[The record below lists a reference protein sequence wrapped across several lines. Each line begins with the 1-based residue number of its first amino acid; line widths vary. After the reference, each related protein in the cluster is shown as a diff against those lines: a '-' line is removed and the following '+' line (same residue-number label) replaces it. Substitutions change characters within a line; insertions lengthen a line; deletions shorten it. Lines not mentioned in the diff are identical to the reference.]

1 MKINPRIRKILDWV
15 IPIAI
20 IGGLYISGYL
30 PEVSGSLQS
39 IMVKT
44 GLVDAS
50 PNKSEDYGQIKS
62 DFVLI
67 DQAGSEIHYS
77 DLEGKVLFIN
87 LWATWCPPCIA
98 ELPDIEGLVQE
109 MESEE
114 DIEFILLNLDK
125 DPQKALEFLTRKELD
140 LPVFFKASALPSELS
155 VRSIPT
161 TFVVGKT
168 GRIVF
173 QHSGIASY
181 NNDSFKSFLKK
192 EL

>member
-1 MKINPRIRKILDWV
+1 MKINPRTRKILDWLV
-15 IPIAI
+15 PIAI

-39 IMVKT
+39 LMVKT
-44 GLVDAS
+44 GLVNAS
-50 PNKSEDYGQIKS
+50 PSESKDYGQIGS
-62 DFVLI
+62 DFILK
-67 DQAGSEIHYS
+67 DESGSEIRYS
-77 DLEGKVLFIN
+77 ELEGKTLFIN

-98 ELPDIEGLVQE
+98 ELPDIESLVRE
-109 MESEE
+109 MESEG

-125 DPQKALEFLTRKELD
+125 DPQKALDFLSRKDLD
-140 LPVFFKASALPSELS
+140 LPVFFKASALPDELS

-192 EL
+192 DL